1 MNETA
6 TITMFA
12 RAATVFAREGYE
24 HEELNGLEA
33 TFRSAQRHG
42 SEVTGD
48 QWTAMY
54 KIGDAV
60 GALCHARRYD
70 LPRPDLTAMF
80 EDLRDIP
87 SV

>member
-6 TITMFA
+6 TITMYG
-12 RAATVFAREGYE
+12 RAATVFARAGYE
-24 HEELNGLEA
+24 HEELNALDA

-42 SEVTGD
+42 LEITGD
-48 QWTAMY
+48 QWEALY
-54 KIGDAV
+54 RIRDAV